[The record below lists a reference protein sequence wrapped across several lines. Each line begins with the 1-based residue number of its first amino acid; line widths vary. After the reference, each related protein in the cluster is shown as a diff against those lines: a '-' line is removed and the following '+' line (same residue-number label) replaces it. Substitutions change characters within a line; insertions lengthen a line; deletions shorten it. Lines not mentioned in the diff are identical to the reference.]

1 LSIVEMK
8 EVRECRG
15 NSDERTGD
23 SFSEQSARRRYS
35 KEKTTQQTNGLFDKE
50 RSDDAV
56 LIDRDVRSVKPICV
70 FESDLLDTGDEDVGE
85 SSPKAIDW

>member
-56 LIDRDVRSVKPICV
+56 LIDRDVRSVKPMNVHKHASVYHGKGTTDQYVSLKVTC
-70 FESDLLDTGDEDVGE
+70 
-85 SSPKAIDW
+85 